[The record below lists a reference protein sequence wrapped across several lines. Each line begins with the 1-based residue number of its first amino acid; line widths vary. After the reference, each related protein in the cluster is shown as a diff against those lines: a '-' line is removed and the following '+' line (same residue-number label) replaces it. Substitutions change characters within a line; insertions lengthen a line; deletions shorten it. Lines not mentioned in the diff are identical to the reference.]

1 MLMQTCGKIW
11 KPRRKIEAST
21 SNGRKRGK
29 KLMVIIVKFLKL
41 KLYKKAIDTQRK
53 EKTY

>member
-11 KPRRKIEAST
+11 KPRRMIEAST

-41 KLYKKAIDTQRK
+41 KSYKKAKDTQINK
-53 EKTY
+53 K